1 MGGDEN
7 YLLKQKREIMLIY
20 TIVYTIIAIM
30 SVYIYNTYT
39 CTDKTSDAQ
48 DNCSPSASR
57 CAVSP

>member
-30 SVYIYNTYT
+30 SVYIYI
-39 CTDKTSDAQ
+39 
-48 DNCSPSASR
+48 
-57 CAVSP
+57 